1 MTSLIKFKA
10 VVDTNVFISGL
21 IFDGLPL
28 KVIEAIQNKKV
39 LLVTSAEIELE
50 ILLKLAKF
58 NYGQENIVDLK
69 QQFEKGALRVVPKSK
84 VDICRDLKDNKFL
97 EAALESRAD
106 FLVSGD
112 KDLLTLKTFHK
123 TQIITPKEFLSKF
136 NK

>member
-10 VVDTNVFISGL
+10 VVDTNVFIPGL

-97 EAALESRAD
+97 EAARGLFD
-106 FLVSGD
+106 
-112 KDLLTLKTFHK
+112 DLTNSHCFDTITLYDTNCHYY
-123 TQIITPKEFLSKF
+123 
-136 NK
+136 